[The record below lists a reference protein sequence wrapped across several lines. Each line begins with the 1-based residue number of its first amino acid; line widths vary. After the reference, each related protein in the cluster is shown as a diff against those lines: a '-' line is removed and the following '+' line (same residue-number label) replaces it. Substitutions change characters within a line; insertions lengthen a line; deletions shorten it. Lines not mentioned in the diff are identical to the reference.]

1 MPNTLIINPVNP
13 IGHGLTHV
21 FDFKTFTNIMLS
33 SMLCVLVFLIVK
45 LIIKKT
51 PQQEMEEKDT
61 SLCYLVSAVV
71 FVLLFIVFGWSVQL
85 VKGAVFFFILL
96 YASLCDIQTRRVKDV
111 VSVMIFISGFISLS
125 LLEIFTHTIGA
136 FLVGGIMF
144 VCALFSKNRLGGA
157 DVKITAASVFVL
169 GMWNGIAGLVI
180 GLIISVIVT
189 PIINRKK
196 KLKEMSLPLVPYLS
210 IGFMAMYLI
219 QGGI

>member
-1 MPNTLIINPVNP
+1 MLNTLIIKPVNP

-21 FDFKTFTNIMLS
+21 FDFKTFTNILLS
-33 SMLCVLVFLIVK
+33 SMLCILVFLLVK

-96 YASLCDIQTRRVKDV
+96 YASLCDIQTRRVSDA

-125 LLEIFTHTIGA
+125 LPKVFTHIIGA
-136 FLVGGIMF
+136 FIVGGIMF
-144 VCALFSKNRLGGA
+144 VCALLSKSRLGGA
-157 DVKITAASVFVL
+157 DVKITTACVFVL

-180 GLIISVIVT
+180 GLILSVIIT

>member
-1 MPNTLIINPVNP
+1 MLNTLIINPVNP

-21 FDFKTFTNIMLS
+21 FDFKTFTNILLS
-33 SMLCVLVFLIVK
+33 SMLCVLVYFLVK
-45 LIIKKT
+45 LIIKRT
-51 PQQEMEEKDT
+51 PNKELREKDT
-61 SLCYLVSAVV
+61 NLCYLVSAIM
-71 FVLLFIVFGWSVQL
+71 FVLLFIVFGWSTEL
-85 VKGAVFFFILL
+85 IKGAVFFFILL

-180 GLIISVIVT
+180 GLILSVIVT

>member
-21 FDFKTFTNIMLS
+21 FDFKTFTNILLS
-33 SMLCVLVFLIVK
+33 SMLCILVFLIVK

-51 PQQEMEEKDT
+51 PQQEMEEKET

-96 YASLCDIQTRRVKDV
+96 YASLCDVQTRRVRDT

-125 LLEIFTHTIGA
+125 LSEVFTHFIGA

-144 VCALFSKNRLGGA
+144 VCAMFSKNRLGGA

-180 GLIISVIVT
+180 GLILSVIVT

>member
-1 MPNTLIINPVNP
+1 MLNTLIINPVNP

-21 FDFKTFTNIMLS
+21 FDFKTFTNILLS
-33 SMLCVLVFLIVK
+33 SMLCIFVYFLVK

-51 PQQEMEEKDT
+51 PKEEMKEKDT
-61 SLCYLVSAVV
+61 SLCYLATAIV
-71 FVLLFIVFGWSVQL
+71 FVLMFFILGWSVQL

-96 YASLCDIQTRRVKDV
+96 YASLCDIQTRRVSDA

-125 LLEIFTHTIGA
+125 LPKVFTHIIGA
-136 FLVGGIMF
+136 FIVGGIMF
-144 VCALFSKNRLGGA
+144 VCALLSKNRLGGA

-180 GLIISVIVT
+180 GLILSVIVT

>member
-1 MPNTLIINPVNP
+1 MLNTLIINPVNP

-21 FDFKTFTNIMLS
+21 FDFKTFTNILLS
-33 SMLCVLVFLIVK
+33 SMLCIFVYFLVK

-51 PQQEMEEKDT
+51 PKKEMKEKDT
-61 SLCYLVSAVV
+61 SLCYLATAIV
-71 FVLLFIVFGWSVQL
+71 FVLMFFILGWSVQL

-96 YASLCDIQTRRVKDV
+96 YASLCDIQTRRVSDA

-125 LLEIFTHTIGA
+125 LPKVFTHIIGA
-136 FLVGGIMF
+136 FIVGGIMF
-144 VCALFSKNRLGGA
+144 VCALLSKNRLGGA

-180 GLIISVIVT
+180 GLILSVIVT

>member
-1 MPNTLIINPVNP
+1 MLNTLIIKPVNP
-13 IGHGLTHV
+13 IGYGLTHV
-21 FDFKTFTNIMLS
+21 FDFKTFTNILLS
-33 SMLCVLVFLIVK
+33 SMLCVLVYFLVK
-45 LIIKKT
+45 LIIKRT
-51 PQQEMEEKDT
+51 PKKEMKEKDT
-61 SLCYLVSAVV
+61 SLCYLVTTIV
-71 FVLLFIVFGWSVQL
+71 FVFMFLIFGWSIQL

-96 YASLCDIQTRRVKDV
+96 YASLCDIQTRRVRDT
-111 VSVMIFISGFISLS
+111 VSVMIFISGLISVSLS
-125 LLEIFTHTIGA
+125 EMLTHFIGA

-180 GLIISVIVT
+180 GLILSVIVT

>member
-1 MPNTLIINPVNP
+1 
-13 IGHGLTHV
+13 
-21 FDFKTFTNIMLS
+21 
-33 SMLCVLVFLIVK
+33 MLCVLVYLLVK

-51 PQQEMEEKDT
+51 PEQKMKKRDT
-61 SLCYLVSAVV
+61 TLCYLVASIV
-71 FVLLFIVFGWSVQL
+71 FVLMFNIFGWSAEL
-85 VKGAVFFFILL
+85 IKGAVFFFILL

-111 VSVMIFISGFISLS
+111 VSVMIFISGFISISLS
-125 LLEIFTHTIGA
+125 EMLTHTIGA

-180 GLIISVIVT
+180 GLILSVIVT

-210 IGFMAMYLI
+210 IGFMTMYLI

>member
-1 MPNTLIINPVNP
+1 MLNTLIIKPVNP

-21 FDFKTFTNIMLS
+21 FNFKTFTNILLS
-33 SMLCVLVFLIVK
+33 SMICVFVYFLVK

-51 PQQEMEEKDT
+51 PKKEMKEKDT
-61 SLCYLVSAVV
+61 SLCYLATAIV
-71 FVLLFIVFGWSVQL
+71 FVLMFLIFGWSIQL

-96 YASLCDIQTRRVKDV
+96 YASLCDIQTRRVRDTI
-111 VSVMIFISGFISLS
+111 SVMIFISGFITLSLS
-125 LLEIFTHTIGA
+125 EVFTHFIGA

-144 VCALFSKNRLGGA
+144 VCALLSKSRLGGA
-157 DVKITAASVFVL
+157 DVKITTACVFVL

-180 GLIISVIVT
+180 GLILSVIIT

-210 IGFMAMYLI
+210 IGFMTMYLI